1 MGFGFGAEEIWVDIS
16 LEQEGLCSVSLLQDM
31 NSWHIVNLFL
41 FAPLWGKGE
50 QNFRKIKSLL
60 TPRFLAAS
68 FSQNVKGQSSWPL
81 GQSHT

>member
-1 MGFGFGAEEIWVDIS
+1 MGFGFGAEEVWVDIS
-16 LEQEGLCSVSLLQDM
+16 LEQEGLCSVSLLQDT

-50 QNFRKIKSLL
+50 QNFRKIKKSVN
-60 TPRFLAAS
+60 PKIP